1 MKAHYI
7 SNIHIEKLWGSDKP
21 IAFPLNDDVNI
32 IIGPNA
38 SGKTTI
44 INLLMYA
51 LTGNILR
58 LLDYQFEFIRIT
70 LRSFDSAKDIQV
82 KVAKTAEELRFDIA
96 GKSVSIPIVPD
107 PS

>member
-7 SNIHIEKLWGSDKP
+7 SHIHIEKLWGSDK
-21 IAFPLNDDVNI
+21 AVTFPLNDDVNI

-70 LRSFDSAKDIQV
+70 LRSFDSAKEIQV
-82 KVAKTAEELRFDIA
+82 KVGQDSRRTSL
-96 GKSVSIPIVPD
+96 
-107 PS
+107 